1 MTERIEVTVAAP
13 VDAVWN
19 ALRDKEKIR
28 LWHGWE
34 YEGTEGGLDQEID
47 QIFFTGFTEDAS
59 ARTLELEGGDR
70 FVVEAVEGGARITL
84 TRAPY
89 GDNPEWDAYYD
100 DITEGWT
107 TFLQQLRFA
116 LEHHP
121 DEPRRTLSYSGAAG
135 DLGPAQ
141 QLGIPEVS
149 SGAQYE
155 LDLVGEPA
163 SGRVWFRSEH
173 QVGLTVDDWGNG
185 LLVLS
190 QVAPSEQKPSGAA
203 MAVLTLYDVE
213 DAAREEIDKRWR
225 DWWSARFPSPE
236 AASPQAG

>member
-59 ARTLELEGGDR
+59 ARTLALEGGDR

-121 DEPRRTLSYSGAAG
+121 DEPRRTLFYSGGAG

-141 QLGIPEVS
+141 QLGIPEVP
-149 SGAQYE
+149 SGTQYE
-155 LDLVGEPA
+155 LDLVGEQA

-173 QVGLTVDDWGNG
+173 QVGLTVDGWGDG

-203 MAVLTLYDVE
+203 MAVLTMYDVE

-225 DWWSARFPSPE
+225 DWWSPRFRSSE
-236 AASPQAG
+236 KT